1 MSARRTATRDFPAST
16 LAAVDRRQG
25 GRYCVLC
32 REHKLVTPAN
42 EPLEL
47 DHMQPRSCGGTD
59 HPSNLQWLCRAHNR
73 SKSGKRAPSVAAA
86 KVPSWSR
93 RESLSRRENGST

>member
-1 MSARRTATRDFPAST
+1 MTRRTATRDFPPAT

-32 REHKLVTPAN
+32 REHGLTTPAD

-47 DHMQPRSCGGTD
+47 DHMQPLAAGGTD
-59 HPSNLQWLCRAHNR
+59 HPTNLQWLCRSHNR
-73 SKSGKRAPSVAAA
+73 AKQARRALSVASA
-86 KVPSWSR
+86 KFPAWSR
-93 RESLSRRENGST
+93 RRNDSTRR